1 MGLRNFFNKMIDK
14 AVSAVAGKTSVQRT
28 NMILKM
34 VDLNVFSYLIICAQL
49 PIIPKNGTYYLS
61 SSELERLKT
70 IFKNYN
76 ANASKVKDSVIIPI
90 VNRQIKSN
98 GSISEF
104 FDKIEKEIDN
114 IPDKV
119 DAKLADTHENLC
131 GSVDRIMKL
140 MYGLKAKLASK
151 VSQNAIKDY
160 VDAYVEK
167 VLNAKPVDGIYWD
180 DFLDWLSKILDQ
192 NVAYLGGLKT
202 QLIKLKLPDKYIS
215 EDKKD
220 NQITDARRDLESKY
234 KESKKALEK
243 ILNDLLINYKTKDL
257 DGTSA
262 FGTFL
267 EGLSSGSLFGIAVD
281 KLTHV
286 AFEKGKQVAGVEVA
300 THKVKFMG
308 TIDSKAHK
316 FMGFKLAST
325 IKSQFEGYKDTLDCT
340 INIYDQQNK
349 LATKVIGKLND
360 YIGLKNSKIK
370 STLLNASDRD
380 AAIKDLAEIKISIA
394 KILSDLMNIL
404 DGYKSKPKRDKL
416 QKDYTI
422 NLQAVDAKEMKALF
436 KVIAKNPKIML
447 FEEYAHEIYNL
458 CEKSLNSLKEV
469 IDPGKLYVNTDL
481 LEMKAVKFSKESGEW
496 INRDYKGIVKR
507 TDPVYKELNAQLNKL
522 KEDVKNTCVKNI
534 KGYDNEVNEFIQTS
548 NKFKVE
554 VEKCYKECL
563 EYIKANDDVL
573 KDYKDKTKFKGIAK
587 ETEKPL
593 KEMLAKF
600 KTWQTEFSKV
610 LRSMNEYNKLSVNS
624 KEEFDEAQYTYNKL
638 KEKTQKI
645 ESTKKSIHDLYSQ
658 YNKKVMNCNK
668 AYEEIQNFVNT
679 KLAGLKEQLDN
690 VQKEFNEIAKPIN
703 DSFKSMNDN
712 YNEITKSK
720 TDLTPVLVMNYDK
733 EEGKIKDEICKKFQE
748 TEEKL
753 LTSFSAEKEKI
764 NASYEKFQKKEKEFL
779 NKLNAKPKGSEKS
792 VLMDKNKKC
801 AEILEEIKKIE
812 KEYNSLSIP
821 KVNDGLKELQDLY
834 TTTKTRLEKLQKDFS
849 EIDNILKNMKES
861 FKTLETDYN
870 GLTEYRKK
878 VDSAKEAALEKH
890 KGKEE
895 NKKALD
901 DLCKRIEESEKEL
914 LDVLKEEFANLQ
926 AWSNE
931 GLAAKKG
938 EFAEKLNIN
947 AGDSD
952 ESSILG
958 RLKEAKKCYDSVLA
972 DANSKIKDL
981 KDLYDSAKYYLD
993 NVDNNGWGSWLKKK
1007 LWYKKI

>member
-220 NQITDARRDLESKY
+220 KQITDAIKDLESKY
-234 KESKKALEK
+234 KESKEALEK
-243 ILNDLLINYKTKDL
+243 ILNDLLRNYKTKDL

-267 EGLSSGSLFGIAVD
+267 EGLSSGGLFGIAVD

-308 TIDSKAHK
+308 TIDSKAYK

-340 INIYDQQNK
+340 IKIYDQQNK
-349 LATKVIGKLND
+349 LATKAIGKLND
-360 YIGLKNSKIK
+360 YIELKNNKIK

-394 KILSDLMNIL
+394 TILSDLMNIL

-422 NLQAVDAKEMKALF
+422 NLQAVDAKEIKALF

-481 LEMKAVKFSKESGEW
+481 LEMKAVKFSRESGEW
-496 INRDYKGIVKR
+496 INRDYKGIMKR
-507 TDPVYKELNAQLNKL
+507 TDPVYKELSAQLNKL
-522 KEDVKNTCVKNI
+522 KEDVKNTFIKNI

-563 EYIKANDDVL
+563 EYIKTNDDVL
-573 KDYKDKTKFKGIAK
+573 KDYKDKAKFKGIAK

-610 LRSMNEYNKLSVNS
+610 LRSMNEYTKLSVNN

-645 ESTKKSIHDLYSQ
+645 ESIKKSIHDLYSQ

-690 VQKEFNEIAKPIN
+690 VQKEFNEIAKPIH

-712 YNEITKSK
+712 YNEVTKSK
-720 TDLTPVLVMNYDK
+720 TDLTPVLVMNYGK
-733 EEGKIKDEICKKFQE
+733 EEGKIKDEICKKFQK

-753 LTSFSAEKEKI
+753 LTSFSTEKQNI
-764 NASYEKFQKKEKEFL
+764 IDSYGEFKKKEKEFL
-779 NKLNAKPKGSEKS
+779 SKFNEKPKGSEKS
-792 VLMDKNKKC
+792 VLMDKNNKC
-801 AEILEEIKKIE
+801 SEILEEIKKIE

-834 TTTKTRLEKLQKDFS
+834 TTTKTRLEKLKKDFS
-849 EIDNILKNMKES
+849 EIDNILKNMKQS
-861 FKTLETDYN
+861 FEKLETDYN

-890 KGKEE
+890 KGNEKNEKEINAIYE
-895 NKKALD
+895 
-901 DLCKRIEESEKEL
+901 RFEESEKEL

-958 RLKEAKKCYDSVLA
+958 RLKEAKKCYDLVLA
-972 DANSKIKDL
+972 NANSKIKDL

-993 NVDNNGWGSWLKKK
+993 NVDNNGFYSWLWKT

>member
-98 GSISEF
+98 DSISEF

-114 IPDKV
+114 IPNKV

-220 NQITDARRDLESKY
+220 KQITDAIKDLESKY
-234 KESKKALEK
+234 KESKEALEK

-267 EGLSSGSLFGIAVD
+267 EGLSSGGLFGIAVD

-308 TIDSKAHK
+308 TIDSKAYK

-340 INIYDQQNK
+340 IKIYDQQNK
-349 LATKVIGKLND
+349 LATKAIRKLND
-360 YIGLKNSKIK
+360 YIELKNSKIK

-394 KILSDLMNIL
+394 TILSDLMNIL

-573 KDYKDKTKFKGIAK
+573 KDYKDKAKFKGIAK

-610 LRSMNEYNKLSVNS
+610 LRSMNEYTKLSVNN

-690 VQKEFNEIAKPIN
+690 VQKEFNEIAKPIH

-712 YNEITKSK
+712 YNEVTKSK
-720 TDLTPVLVMNYDK
+720 TDLTPVLVMNYGK
-733 EEGKIKDEICKKFQE
+733 EEGKIKDEICKKFQK

-764 NASYEKFQKKEKEFL
+764 NASYEKFQEKEKEFL

-792 VLMDKNKKC
+792 VLMDKNNKC

-834 TTTKTRLEKLQKDFS
+834 TTTKTRLEKLKKDFS

-895 NKKALD
+895 NEKALD
-901 DLCKRIEESEKEL
+901 DLCKRIEESEKDL

-958 RLKEAKKCYDSVLA
+958 RLKEAKKCYDLVLA
-972 DANSKIKDL
+972 NANSKIKDL

-993 NVDNNGWGSWLKKK
+993 NVDNNGFYSWLWKT

>member
-90 VNRQIKSN
+90 VHRQIKSN

-220 NQITDARRDLESKY
+220 KQITDAIKDLESKY
-234 KESKKALEK
+234 KESKEALEK

-267 EGLSSGSLFGIAVD
+267 EGLSSGGLFGIAVD

-308 TIDSKAHK
+308 TIDSKAYK

-340 INIYDQQNK
+340 IKIYDQQNK
-349 LATKVIGKLND
+349 LATKAIGKLND
-360 YIGLKNSKIK
+360 YIELKNNKIK

-394 KILSDLMNIL
+394 TILSDLMNIL

-422 NLQAVDAKEMKALF
+422 NLQAVDAKEIKALF

-481 LEMKAVKFSKESGEW
+481 LEMKAVKFSRESGEW
-496 INRDYKGIVKR
+496 INRDYKGIMKR
-507 TDPVYKELNAQLNKL
+507 TDPVYKELSAQLNKL
-522 KEDVKNTCVKNI
+522 KEDVKNTFIKNI

-563 EYIKANDDVL
+563 EYIKTNDDVL
-573 KDYKDKTKFKGIAK
+573 KDYKDKAKFKGIAK

-610 LRSMNEYNKLSVNS
+610 LRSMNEYTKLSVNN

-645 ESTKKSIHDLYSQ
+645 ESIKKSIHDLYSQ

-690 VQKEFNEIAKPIN
+690 VQKEFNEIAKPIH

-712 YNEITKSK
+712 YNEVTKSK
-720 TDLTPVLVMNYDK
+720 TDLTPVLVMNYGK
-733 EEGKIKDEICKKFQE
+733 EEGKIKDEICKKFQK

-753 LTSFSAEKEKI
+753 LTSFSTEKQNI
-764 NASYEKFQKKEKEFL
+764 IDSYGEFKKKEKEFL
-779 NKLNAKPKGSEKS
+779 SKFNEKPKGSEKS
-792 VLMDKNKKC
+792 VLMDKNNKC
-801 AEILEEIKKIE
+801 SEILEEIKKIE

-834 TTTKTRLEKLQKDFS
+834 TTTKTRLEKLKKDFS
-849 EIDNILKNMKES
+849 EIDNILKNMKQS
-861 FKTLETDYN
+861 FEKLETDYN

-890 KGKEE
+890 KGNEKNEKEINAIYE
-895 NKKALD
+895 
-901 DLCKRIEESEKEL
+901 RFEESEKEL

-958 RLKEAKKCYDSVLA
+958 RLKEAKKCYDLVLA
-972 DANSKIKDL
+972 NANSKIKDL

-993 NVDNNGWGSWLKKK
+993 NVDNNGFYSWLWKT

>member
-114 IPDKV
+114 IPNKV

-234 KESKKALEK
+234 KESKEALEK
-243 ILNDLLINYKTKDL
+243 ILNDLLRNYKTKDL
-257 DGTSA
+257 DGTSS

-267 EGLSSGSLFGIAVD
+267 EGLYSGGLFGIAVD

-308 TIDSKAHK
+308 TIDSKAYK

-340 INIYDQQNK
+340 IKIYDQQNK
-349 LATKVIGKLND
+349 LATKAIGKLND
-360 YIGLKNSKIK
+360 YIELKNNKIK

-394 KILSDLMNIL
+394 TILSDLMNIL

-422 NLQAVDAKEMKALF
+422 NLQAVDAKEIKALF

-481 LEMKAVKFSKESGEW
+481 LEMKAVKFSRESGEW
-496 INRDYKGIVKR
+496 INRDYKGIMKR

-563 EYIKANDDVL
+563 EYIKTNDDVL

-610 LRSMNEYNKLSVNS
+610 LRSMNEYIKLSVNN

-645 ESTKKSIHDLYSQ
+645 ESIKKSIHDLYSQ

-668 AYEEIQNFVNT
+668 AYEEIQNFVNM

-690 VQKEFNEIAKPIN
+690 VQKEFNEIAKPIH

-712 YNEITKSK
+712 YNEVTKSK
-720 TDLTPVLVMNYDK
+720 TDLTPVLVMNYGK
-733 EEGKIKDEICKKFQE
+733 EEGKIKDEICKKFQK

-753 LTSFSAEKEKI
+753 LTSFSTEKQNI
-764 NASYEKFQKKEKEFL
+764 IDSYGEFKKKEKEFL
-779 NKLNAKPKGSEKS
+779 NKLNEKPKGSEKS

-834 TTTKTRLEKLQKDFS
+834 TTTKTRLEKLKKDFS
-849 EIDNILKNMKES
+849 EIDNILKNMKQS
-861 FKTLETDYN
+861 FEKLETDYN

-890 KGKEE
+890 KGNEKNEKEINAIYE
-895 NKKALD
+895 
-901 DLCKRIEESEKEL
+901 RFEESEKEL

-958 RLKEAKKCYDSVLA
+958 RLKEAKKCYDLVLA
-972 DANSKIKDL
+972 NANSKIKDL

-993 NVDNNGWGSWLKKK
+993 NVDNTGLGSLFWKTF
-1007 LWYKKI
+1007 WYKKI

>member
-220 NQITDARRDLESKY
+220 KQITDAIKDLESKY
-234 KESKKALEK
+234 KESKEALEK
-243 ILNDLLINYKTKDL
+243 ILNDLLRNYKTKDL
-257 DGTSA
+257 DGTSS

-267 EGLSSGSLFGIAVD
+267 EGLSSGGLFGIAVD

-308 TIDSKAHK
+308 TIDSKAYK

-340 INIYDQQNK
+340 IKIYDQQNK
-349 LATKVIGKLND
+349 LATKAIGKLND
-360 YIGLKNSKIK
+360 YIELKNNKIK

-394 KILSDLMNIL
+394 TILSDLMNIL

-422 NLQAVDAKEMKALF
+422 NLQAVDAKEIKALF

-481 LEMKAVKFSKESGEW
+481 LEMKAVKFSRESGEW
-496 INRDYKGIVKR
+496 INRDYKGIMKR
-507 TDPVYKELNAQLNKL
+507 TDPVYKELSAQLNKL
-522 KEDVKNTCVKNI
+522 KEDVKNTFIKNI

-563 EYIKANDDVL
+563 EYIKTNDDVL
-573 KDYKDKTKFKGIAK
+573 KDYKDKAKFKGIAK

-610 LRSMNEYNKLSVNS
+610 LRSMNEYTKLSVNN

-645 ESTKKSIHDLYSQ
+645 ESIKKSIHDLYSQ

-690 VQKEFNEIAKPIN
+690 VQKEFNEIAKPIH

-712 YNEITKSK
+712 YNEVTKSK
-720 TDLTPVLVMNYDK
+720 TDLTPVLVMNYGK
-733 EEGKIKDEICKKFQE
+733 EEGKIKDEICKKFQK

-753 LTSFSAEKEKI
+753 LTSFSTEKQNI
-764 NASYEKFQKKEKEFL
+764 IDSYGEFKKKEKEFL
-779 NKLNAKPKGSEKS
+779 SKFNEKPKGSEKS

-834 TTTKTRLEKLQKDFS
+834 TTTKTRLEKLKKDFS
-849 EIDNILKNMKES
+849 EIDNILKNMKQS
-861 FKTLETDYN
+861 FEKLETDYN

-890 KGKEE
+890 KGNEKNEKEINAIYE
-895 NKKALD
+895 
-901 DLCKRIEESEKEL
+901 RFEESEKEL

-958 RLKEAKKCYDSVLA
+958 RLKEAKKCYDLVLA
-972 DANSKIKDL
+972 NANSKIKDL

-993 NVDNNGWGSWLKKK
+993 NVDNNGFYSWLWKT

>member
-167 VLNAKPVDGIYWD
+167 VLNAKPVDGVYWD

-220 NQITDARRDLESKY
+220 KQITDAIKDLESKY
-234 KESKKALEK
+234 KESKEALEK

-257 DGTSA
+257 DGTSS

-308 TIDSKAHK
+308 TIDSKAYK

-325 IKSQFEGYKDTLDCT
+325 IKSQFEGYRDTLDCT

-349 LATKVIGKLND
+349 LVTKAIGKLNE

-394 KILSDLMNIL
+394 TILSDLMNIL

-416 QKDYTI
+416 QKYYTI

-507 TDPVYKELNAQLNKL
+507 TDPVYKELNAKLNKL
-522 KEDVKNTCVKNI
+522 KEDVKNTCVKNV

-610 LRSMNEYNKLSVNS
+610 LRSMNEYTKLSVNN

-690 VQKEFNEIAKPIN
+690 VQKEFNEIAKPIH

-712 YNEITKSK
+712 YNEVTKSK

-764 NASYEKFQKKEKEFL
+764 NASYEKFEKKEKEFL

-792 VLMDKNKKC
+792 VLMYKNKKC
-801 AEILEEIKKIE
+801 AEILGEIKKIE

-834 TTTKTRLEKLQKDFS
+834 TTTKTRLEKLKKDFS

-861 FKTLETDYN
+861 FEKLETDYN
-870 GLTEYRKK
+870 GLPEYRKK

-890 KGKEE
+890 KGNEKEINAIYE
-895 NKKALD
+895 
-901 DLCKRIEESEKEL
+901 RFEGSEKDL

-958 RLKEAKKCYDSVLA
+958 RLKEAKKCYDSVLT
-972 DANSKIKDL
+972 DANSKVKDL

>member
-98 GSISEF
+98 DSISEF

-114 IPDKV
+114 IPNKV

-220 NQITDARRDLESKY
+220 KQITDAIKDLESKY
-234 KESKKALEK
+234 KESKEALEK

-267 EGLSSGSLFGIAVD
+267 EGLSSGGLFGIAVD

-308 TIDSKAHK
+308 TIDSKAYK

-340 INIYDQQNK
+340 IKIYDQQNK
-349 LATKVIGKLND
+349 LATKAIGKLND
-360 YIGLKNSKIK
+360 YIELKNSKIK

-380 AAIKDLAEIKISIA
+380 AAIKDLTEIKISIA
-394 KILSDLMNIL
+394 TILSDLMNIL

-422 NLQAVDAKEMKALF
+422 NLQAVDAKEMKAFF

-573 KDYKDKTKFKGIAK
+573 KDYKDKAKFKGIAK

-610 LRSMNEYNKLSVNS
+610 LRSMNEYTKLSVNN

-690 VQKEFNEIAKPIN
+690 VHKEFNEIAKPIH

-712 YNEITKSK
+712 YNEVTKSK
-720 TDLTPVLVMNYDK
+720 TDLTPVLVMNYGK
-733 EEGKIKDEICKKFQE
+733 EEGKIKDEICKKFQK

-764 NASYEKFQKKEKEFL
+764 NASYEKFQEKEKEFL

-792 VLMDKNKKC
+792 VLMDKNNKC

-834 TTTKTRLEKLQKDFS
+834 TTTKTRLEKLKKDFS

-890 KGKEE
+890 KGNEKNEKEINAIYE
-895 NKKALD
+895 
-901 DLCKRIEESEKEL
+901 RFEESEKEL

-958 RLKEAKKCYDSVLA
+958 RLKEAKKCYDLVLA
-972 DANSKIKDL
+972 NANSKIKDL

-993 NVDNNGWGSWLKKK
+993 NVDNNGFYSWLWKT

>member
-220 NQITDARRDLESKY
+220 KQITDAIKDLESKY
-234 KESKKALEK
+234 KESKEALEK

-308 TIDSKAHK
+308 TIDSKAYK

-349 LATKVIGKLND
+349 LATKAIGKLNE

-394 KILSDLMNIL
+394 TILSDLMNIL

-496 INRDYKGIVKR
+496 INRDYKGIMKR

-610 LRSMNEYNKLSVNS
+610 LRSMNEYTKLSVNN

-645 ESTKKSIHDLYSQ
+645 GSTKESIHDLYSQ

-668 AYEEIQNFVNT
+668 AYEEIQNFVNM

-690 VQKEFNEIAKPIN
+690 VQKEFNEIAKPIH

-712 YNEITKSK
+712 YNEVTKSK
-720 TDLTPVLVMNYDK
+720 TDLTPVLVMNYGK

-792 VLMDKNKKC
+792 VLMDKNNKC

-834 TTTKTRLEKLQKDFS
+834 TTTKTRLEKLKKDFS

-870 GLTEYRKK
+870 GLPEYRKK

-890 KGKEE
+890 KGNEK
-895 NKKALD
+895 N
-901 DLCKRIEESEKEL
+901 EKEINAIYERFEGSQKDL

-952 ESSILG
+952 ESGVLG
-958 RLKEAKKCYDSVLA
+958 RLKEAKKCYDLVLA
-972 DANSKIKDL
+972 NANSKIKDL

>member
-192 NVAYLGGLKT
+192 NLAYLGGLKT

-220 NQITDARRDLESKY
+220 KQITDAIKDLESKY
-234 KESKKALEK
+234 KESKEALEK
-243 ILNDLLINYKTKDL
+243 ILNDLLRNYKTKDL
-257 DGTSA
+257 DGTSS

-308 TIDSKAHK
+308 TIDSKAYK

-349 LATKVIGKLND
+349 LATKVIGKLNE

-394 KILSDLMNIL
+394 TILSDLMNIL

-522 KEDVKNTCVKNI
+522 KEDVKNTCIKNI

-573 KDYKDKTKFKGIAK
+573 KDYKDKAKFKGIAK

-610 LRSMNEYNKLSVNS
+610 LRSMNEYTKLSVNN

-645 ESTKKSIHDLYSQ
+645 GSTKESIHDLYSQ

-712 YNEITKSK
+712 YNEVTKSK
-720 TDLTPVLVMNYDK
+720 TDLTPVLVMNYGK

-834 TTTKTRLEKLQKDFS
+834 ANTKTRLEKLKKDFS

-890 KGKEE
+890 KGKEKNE
-895 NKKALD
+895 KALD
-901 DLCKRIEESEKEL
+901 DLCKRIEESEKDL

-958 RLKEAKKCYDSVLA
+958 RLKEAKKCYDLVLA